1 MLDIMYRMVKN
12 VNYVLN
18 GTKLINKGNY
28 HEHSK
33 K

>member
-1 MLDIMYRMVKN
+1 MYRMVKN

-18 GTKLINKGNY
+18 GTHWINQSNKGKY
-28 HEHSK
+28 YEVSK